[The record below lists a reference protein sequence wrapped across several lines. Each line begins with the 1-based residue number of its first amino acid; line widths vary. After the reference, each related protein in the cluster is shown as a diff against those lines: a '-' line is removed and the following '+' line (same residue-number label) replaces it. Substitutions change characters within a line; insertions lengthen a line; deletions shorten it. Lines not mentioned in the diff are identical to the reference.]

1 MQSVVQH
8 TGMPATLVPPPL
20 PPPPAPPVYADPPS
34 SNPSPNNVSLMI
46 SMLIFLSLY
55 VQRDLRFLSSSP
67 VEFQLLGMCIISPV
81 EHCVC

>member
-8 TGMPATLVPPPL
+8 TGMPTTLVPAHL

-46 SMLIFLSLY
+46 SMLIFFIFVHALALEVS
-55 VQRDLRFLSSSP
+55 
-67 VEFQLLGMCIISPV
+67 I
-81 EHCVC
+81 